1 MEIGAS
7 SACFYPLETEKAFLH
22 IAELGFR
29 HSEIFFNSHS
39 ELSPSFVRELREI
52 KDAYYM
58 DVVSLHPYCSFAEGY
73 NFFSSYER
81 RFKDGVEDYKRYFD
95 AAATLG
101 AKYIVMHGSKK
112 RIDISFEEY
121 AERFGKLNEIAASF
135 GCTVA
140 HENVVHY
147 VGATTEFMS
156 FMKNQ
161 LGDNFKMV
169 LDIKQARRAGVDPLE
184 FIEIMKNNIVHV
196 HLSDCDSEHDCIPPG
211 EKGDFDFRKL
221 FYELHKVGYD
231 GRYIIELYS
240 DNFLDR
246 KQITNSAKYLEDI
259 LIKVRERR

>member
-29 HSEIFFNSHS
+29 HSEIFFNCRS
-39 ELSPSFVRELREI
+39 ELKPSFVRELREI
-52 KDAYYM
+52 KDAYGV
-58 DVVSLHPYCSFAEGY
+58 DVVSLHPYRSFAEGY

-81 RFKDGVEDYKRYFD
+81 RYKDGIEDYKRYFD

-112 RIDISFEEY
+112 RIDITFEEY
-121 AERFGKLNEIAASF
+121 AERFGKLNEIAHSF

-140 HENVVHY
+140 HENVVQY
-147 VGATTEFMS
+147 VGATPEFMS
-156 FMKNQ
+156 FMKKQ
-161 LGDNFKMV
+161 LGDEFKMV
-169 LDIKQARRAGVDPLE
+169 LDVKQARRAGVDPME
-184 FIEIMKNNIVHV
+184 FIETMKSNIVHV
-196 HLSDCDSEHDCIPPG
+196 HLSDCDSTHDCIPPG
-211 EKGDFDFRKL
+211 ENGDFDFEKL
-221 FYELHKVGYD
+221 FTELHKIGYN

-246 KQITNSAKYLEDI
+246 KQITNSARYLEDI
-259 LIKVRERR
+259 LNKVRQGR